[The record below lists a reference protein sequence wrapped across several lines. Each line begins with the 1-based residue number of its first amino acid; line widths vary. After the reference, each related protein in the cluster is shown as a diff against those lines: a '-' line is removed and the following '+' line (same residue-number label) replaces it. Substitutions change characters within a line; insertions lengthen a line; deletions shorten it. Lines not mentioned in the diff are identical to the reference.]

1 MNRLKKLRIV
11 EFLLI
16 GVVMGV
22 IEDLI
27 AIAFATDAEINLN
40 VIWIVLLVAIPFAY
54 LSEVVVDH
62 PRFWQLIWPDKDK
75 DGIPDALEKKS

>member
-27 AIAFATDAEINLN
+27 AIAIATDAEINFN
-40 VIWIVLLVAIPFAY
+40 VIWVVLAVAIPFAY

-62 PRFWQLIWPDKDK
+62 PKFWERIWPDKNK
-75 DGIPDALEKKS
+75 DGIPDALEKKA